1 MALFATL
8 ERDSPQHIKLITSAH
23 LAEDFKEKK
32 RLDPQKDLAV
42 LLYGYLTQVAASDTI
57 KEEIERGLM
66 SKSLSAL
73 AKTIIEYGV
82 PIDKVYV
89 ADMPFSGPK
98 GRKIDIFLQQ
108 QGESG
113 RDLPNNSPAIG
124 RSGGPNFS
132 KPVRDA
138 ELNANTSGKVALDVT
153 VFEVK
158 SGRRTL
164 VPELKLKSVTGISP
178 VEIST
183 SFKAQLTLWKPK
195 LEGLLRRIGQQGI
208 ADKIEFAIK
217 IEGAG
222 GKSKEFG
229 KQISVEV
236 AAALKAALTFNV
248 QIPGTKREIPVEL
261 SYSYGGSYRAQ
272 EGAYTDGRFA
282 EEGKGMITVTL
293 FRFKSW

>member
-1 MALFATL
+1 MALFATI
-8 ERDSPQHIKLITSAH
+8 ERDPTQQVKLITLAH
-23 LAEDFKEKK
+23 LAADFKEK
-32 RLDPQKDLAV
+32 RQADPHKDIAV
-42 LLYGYLTQVAASDTI
+42 ILYGYLTQVAASDMV

-73 AKTIIEYGV
+73 SSTIIEYGV

-89 ADMPFSGPK
+89 AEMIFSAEK

-113 RDLPNNSPAIG
+113 RDLPNNSPAVG
-124 RSGGPNFS
+124 SRSPNFP
-132 KPVRDA
+132 KPAKDA
-138 ELNANTSGKVALDVT
+138 EVNLNSKKQLSLDVT
-153 VFEVK
+153 VFEIK

-183 SFKAQLTLWKPK
+183 AFKAQITLWKPK
-195 LEGLLRRIGQQGI
+195 LEGLMRRIGQQGM
-208 ADKIEFAIK
+208 ADKIEFFVK
-217 IEGAG
+217 IIGGAE
-222 GKSKEFG
+222 KSKEFA

-236 AAALKAALTFNV
+236 AASLKAALTFTV
-248 QIPGTKREIPVEL
+248 TIPGTKRELPIEL
-261 SYSYGGSYRAQ
+261 SYSYGGKYQAD

-282 EEGKGMITVTL
+282 GEGKGMVNVTL
-293 FRFKSW
+293 FRFNSW